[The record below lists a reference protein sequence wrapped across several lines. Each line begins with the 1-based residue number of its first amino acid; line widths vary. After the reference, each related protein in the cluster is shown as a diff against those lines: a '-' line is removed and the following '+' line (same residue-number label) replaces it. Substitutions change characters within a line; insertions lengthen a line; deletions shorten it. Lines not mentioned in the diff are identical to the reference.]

1 MFINKGLQGVR
12 QGHLVLRIYS
22 GFYASFDDLERL
34 ETAPTELREL
44 KRVKNIHRYKVNI

>member
-44 KRVKNIHRYKVNI
+44 KSKKYSQI